1 MNSKTHR
8 DISVDEAGIFDVS
21 QYDTG
26 VPKHVRESQSLSGD
40 DEMEQLG
47 DGFQGFGC
55 GAQRLTDEIEQFDRR
70 LETQELMPLPEYANK
85 LVNIDVFK
93 WCTIMKRLKHFKDRA
108 TGMYEFSQYM
118 TRNVYIARIFVPT
131 ERVVPKMS
139 PHPADAADTG
149 KAALAGL
156 SKGTRGSFK
165 GITDVSKYVETRL
178 VQAWDFR
185 FDDLVRYCSDDE
197 RRQDTLAKL
206 FIATGE

>member
-1 MNSKTHR
+1 
-8 DISVDEAGIFDVS
+8 
-21 QYDTG
+21 
-26 VPKHVRESQSLSGD
+26 
-40 DEMEQLG
+40 
-47 DGFQGFGC
+47 
-55 GAQRLTDEIEQFDRR
+55 
-70 LETQELMPLPEYANK
+70 
-85 LVNIDVFK
+85 
-93 WCTIMKRLKHFKDRA
+93 
-108 TGMYEFSQYM
+108 
-118 TRNVYIARIFVPT
+118 
-131 ERVVPKMS
+131 MS

-197 RRQDTLAKL
+197 RRQDILARL

>member
-8 DISVDEAGIFDVS
+8 DISVDEAGIFDTS

-26 VPKHVRESQSLSGD
+26 LPKHVRELESLSGD

-47 DGFQGFGC
+47 DDFQGFGR
-55 GAQRLTDEIEQFDRR
+55 GAQQLTDEIEQLDRR
-70 LETQELMPLPEYANK
+70 LETQELLPLPEYTNE

-108 TGMYEFSQYM
+108 RGTYEFSRYM

-131 ERVVPKMS
+131 EKVVPKLS